1 MQAKFLVPNL
11 TCQDCSCGHCAQ
23 MLLIGL
29 KSHKDILSVKPDY
42 KQKTLEVDFQKPM
55 TIRRIMIFARNK
67 GYDIVEIQ
75 AL

>member
-11 TCQDCSCGHCAQ
+11 TCQDCTCGHCAQ

-29 KSHKDILSVKPDY
+29 KSNMDILQVKENY
-42 KQKTLEVDFQKPM
+42 KEKTLEIEFQKPM
-55 TIRRIMIFARNK
+55 TIRRLIILAKNK
-67 GYDIVEIQ
+67 GYEMTQIE

>member
-29 KSHKDILSVKPDY
+29 KSNKDILSVKADY
-42 KQKTLEVDFQKPM
+42 KQKTVDVEFQKPM
-55 TIRRIMIFARNK
+55 TVRRLIIFAKNK
-67 GYDIVEIQ
+67 GYEMTQIE

>member
-11 TCQDCSCGHCAQ
+11 TCLDCTCGHCAQ

-29 KSHKDILSVKPDY
+29 KSNMDILQVKANY
-42 KQKTLEVDFQKPM
+42 KEKTLEVEFQKPM
-55 TIRRIMIFARNK
+55 TIRRLIILAKNK
-67 GYDIVEIQ
+67 GYEMTHIE

>member
-11 TCQDCSCGHCAQ
+11 TCQDCTCGHCAQ

-29 KSHKDILSVKPDY
+29 KSHIDILQVKANY
-42 KQKTLEVDFQKPM
+42 KEKTLEIEFQKPM
-55 TIRRIMIFARNK
+55 TIRRLIMFAKNK
-67 GYDIVEIQ
+67 GYEMTQIE